1 MDALRRLAALF
12 QAPKKPAPPV
22 SAPTPSRSPS
32 HVPAALAAAFFS
44 TARPIQFLRAPYHPP
59 ISFGHHLKKDSPT
72 LCPSPSPTSSTATAV
87 NGLSP
92 LLLSATPSST
102 SSSSTLAVP
111 QLATPLPPCSL
122 LPDAP
127 FAALHMQGGHD
138 GSARHPA
145 GRFEILCLGA
155 RLGLA
160 V

>member
-72 LCPSPSPTSSTATAV
+72 LCRPPSPASSATAH
-87 NGLSP
+87 NGRSP
-92 LLLSATPSST
+92 LLLSATRSST

-111 QLATPLPPCSL
+111 QPATPLPPCSL

-127 FAALHMQGGHD
+127 FAALHMHGGHS
-138 GSARHPA
+138 GSARHSV
-145 GRFEILCLGA
+145 GGFETLRLGA